1 MCPGAERPPSVG
13 FPPMDVDEADTAN
26 YQKANEP
33 FLTAGAAM
41 RVLPSTQT
49 STFSLITQRVIN
61 DEQNGCLL
69 GRSLLG
75 GVFSALAKGK

>member
-1 MCPGAERPPSVG
+1 
-13 FPPMDVDEADTAN
+13 MDVDDADTAN

-33 FLTAGAAM
+33 FLSAGAAV
-41 RVLPSTQT
+41 RVLPFTQT
-49 STFSLITQRVIN
+49 STFSLITRRVGN

-75 GVFSALAKGK
+75 ALFSDAS